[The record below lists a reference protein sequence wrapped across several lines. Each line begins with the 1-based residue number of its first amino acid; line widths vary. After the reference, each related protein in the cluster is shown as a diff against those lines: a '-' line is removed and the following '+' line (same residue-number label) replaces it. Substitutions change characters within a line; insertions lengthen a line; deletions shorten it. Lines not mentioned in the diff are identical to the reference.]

1 MNEMIEAL
9 QKLVSFQSIAKEEGP
24 EYPYGKEVCGAKVY
38 VLELAKSFGMRVE
51 DVPGKYAVHRNRG
64 GSSAHRNPVPPGCG
78 AGGGWL
84 DAGSLRR

>member
-24 EYPYGKEVCGAKVY
+24 EYPYGKEVCGAKEY
-38 VLELAKSFGMRVE
+38 VLELAKSFGMR
-51 DVPGKYAVHRNRG
+51 G
-64 GSSAHRNPVPPGCG
+64 GSSADWNPVPPRRG

-84 DAGSLRR
+84 DAGSLRG